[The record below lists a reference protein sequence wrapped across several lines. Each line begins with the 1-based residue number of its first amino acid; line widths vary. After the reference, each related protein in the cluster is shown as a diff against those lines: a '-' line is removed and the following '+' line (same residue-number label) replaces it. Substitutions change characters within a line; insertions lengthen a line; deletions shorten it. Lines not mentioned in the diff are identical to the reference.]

1 MSQCQQR
8 PVCHLKQSGF
18 WWIYPDKNM
27 EIIFL
32 GFIMH
37 CCALLGFYFHF
48 LSEVCQSKVILTNLE
63 ELSFLMVFALP
74 KASRAGLH
82 WMIWSS
88 RVPWRETPI
97 SVIIAFMMMLCNVY
111 HTQYS
116 TCFSFTT
123 FLSLVSFFAPPAATL
138 AKYWMTL
145 FVFTVFP
152 APDSPLQGNGEELQN
167 SLFCDRDLE
176 IETICISNLRD
187 QDGLILSV

>member
-1 MSQCQQR
+1 MSQCQQM
-8 PVCHLKQSGF
+8 PVCRLQRSGF

-32 GFIMH
+32 GF
-37 CCALLGFYFHF
+37 YFHF
-48 LSEVCQSKVILTNLE
+48 LNDVYQSKVILTNLE

-88 RVPWRETPI
+88 RDPWRETPI

-152 APDSPLQGNGEELQN
+152 APDSPLTKKGKEF
-167 SLFCDRDLE
+167 SFYV
-176 IETICISNLRD
+176 IISY
-187 QDGLILSV
+187 QHFIQK